1 MAKAA
6 SRSRVS
12 PRKPSATSKARASAA
27 KRGPAAKPAP
37 AASAPAKSATLRV
50 RTAGLPT
57 GQYDV
62 QIGAG
67 IMAHAAEGL
76 LERGQ
81 RALLVIDSGVPR
93 ELIEGLLRRLDS
105 AGVTWGV
112 RVVQA
117 SEAEKSLSTAESI
130 LVEAARLRLER
141 ADAMIAI
148 GGGIVTD
155 VAGFAAAIYRRG
167 VSIMQCPTT
176 LLAMVDASVGGK
188 TAVNLP
194 VSESDAHAG
203 ASGRKSTKL
212 LKNVAGAF
220 HQPARVVVDVQALR
234 SLPPRELRAGMAEC
248 VKHGLIG
255 GGVKVAPPSPS
266 ASTLLA
272 WLEAN
277 AAKVLALHEPTLI
290 DLVRRNIAIKA
301 SVVQGDERELSTRPD
316 GGRMMLNL
324 GHTFAHAIETQ
335 HGLAWRDHAGVVQ
348 SGQLAHGEA
357 VGLGVLAACR
367 LSEAIKLLPRPAK
380 PSRAASGV
388 ALSARVEAL
397 LKGLGLPTQ
406 LLSMPPANAIL
417 DRMRDDKK
425 VARGQIRLILP
436 TTGLKVRVRTDVP
449 EGAIL
454 AAIETWRGPA

>member
-6 SRSRVS
+6 QRSRVT
-12 PRKPSATSKARASAA
+12 KPSAPPARKARTPAAKRVAPVKTRASAA
-27 KRGPAAKPAP
+27 AKP
-37 AASAPAKSATLRV
+37 LRV
-50 RTAGLPT
+50 RTAGLPA

-67 IMAHAAEGL
+67 IMAQGAEGL
-76 LERGQ
+76 LGRGQ

-93 ELIEGLLRRLDS
+93 GIIEGLLRRLDN
-105 AGVTWGV
+105 AGVMWGV

-117 SEAEKSLSTAESI
+117 SEAEKSFGTAESI

-155 VAGFAAAIYRRG
+155 VAGFAASIYRRG
-167 VSIMQCPTT
+167 VAIIQCPTT

-188 TAVNLP
+188 TAVNLS
-194 VSESDAHAG
+194 VSESDGSAAS
-203 ASGRKSTKL
+203 SGRKSVRL
-212 LKNVAGAF
+212 LKNVVGAF
-220 HQPARVVVDVQALR
+220 HQPARVVIDVQALR

-255 GGVKVAPPSPS
+255 GGVAVPGA
-266 ASTLLA
+266 ATLLS
-272 WLEAN
+272 WLESH
-277 AAKVLALHEPTLI
+277 AAKIIARDEPTLI
-290 DLVRRNIAIKA
+290 ELVRRNIMIKA
-301 SVVQGDERELSTRPD
+301 CVVQGDERELSTRPD

-335 HGLAWRDHAGVVQ
+335 HGLAWRDDTGAVR

-367 LSEAIKLLPRPAK
+367 LSEAMKLLPAP
-380 PSRAASGV
+380 ASGAKGSRV
-388 ALSARVEAL
+388 ARAPALSARVEAL
-397 LKGLGLPTQ
+397 LASLGLPTR
-406 LLSMPPANAIL
+406 LLSMSAAGTIL

-436 TTGLKVRVRTDVP
+436 VPGLKVRVRTDVP

-454 AAIETWRGPA
+454 GAIERWRGEG